1 MSCKHVQYMCKCPR
15 RSPTPRRRYK
25 VCSSLAGDISFAQ
38 DPPVGIQ
45 WASSRDPVGTC
56 VGIAAGW
63 RERGRLPLGCRA
75 NRGRHGRSN
84 TGVRVGESRGRVR
97 NTDQPVLGNARFK
110 QAFAG
115 NPPALYRTNERR
127 ERHTEGSP
135 LADTL
140 VIQSYSGIIQ

>member
-1 MSCKHVQYMCKCPR
+1 MCKCPR

-84 TGVRVGESRGRVR
+84 TGVTVGESRGRVR
-97 NTDQPVLGNARFK
+97 STDQPVMGNARRK
-110 QAFAG
+110 QVSWVAS
-115 NPPALYRTNERR
+115 RCW
-127 ERHTEGSP
+127 P
-135 LADTL
+135 LLAILPHSIEPTKDPTKGKTQKAVHWQTL
-140 VIQSYSGIIQ
+140 S